1 MVWAPA
7 STPRSVSS
15 LRNAT
20 IWSSTPGATRVGE
33 RRGRLER
40 GLSPSSPSSRYRAI
54 SSYSQLRETSW
65 DSQTSL
71 TLRPSTST
79 ALMT

>member
-15 LRNAT
+15 LRRAT
-20 IWSSTPGATRVGE
+20 ISSSIAGATRVGE
-33 RRGRLER
+33 ECGRFDW

-54 SSYSQLRETSW
+54 SSYSQLREMSW
-65 DSQTSL
+65 ASHTSL